1 MIPRLCRLRS
11 LAADMLAAL
20 RKTQRIEPAEVA
32 EEADVVSI
40 GWADESEAGPMSE
53 RPEAL
58 SRRGIGGVR

>member
-32 EEADVVSI
+32 EEADVVTI

-53 RPEAL
+53 RPE
-58 SRRGIGGVR
+58 